1 MKFTNTTRSNFL
13 TLVARNGQILENLA
27 ILGIH
32 RSSYYN
38 RRTRY
43 PAFDHAVEIA
53 HAIYVLRKANDELA
67 DPIFLPAIDAA
78 QSCLDVMVDKDG
90 QN

>member
-1 MKFTNTTRSNFL
+1 MKFTSATRSNFL
-13 TLVARNGQILENLA
+13 TLVSENGQILENLA
-27 ILGIH
+27 NLGIH

-53 HAIYVLRKANDELA
+53 HAIYVLQKANDELA
-67 DPIFLPAIDAA
+67 DPTFVPAIDAV
-78 QSCLDVMVDKDG
+78 QSCLDRMVKQDVG
-90 QN
+90 T